1 MNNELYHVMSDPEYM
16 PRGSPSFVQHEL
28 QQRLHNRINQLIDS
42 VRHRVCLSVRLSV
55 CLRGLVGRGRG
66 GRRPPVFAT
75 GGRVPHFLD

>member
-42 VRHRVCLSVRLSV
+42 VRHRVCLSVCLSV
-55 CLRGLVGRGRG
+55 SGV
-66 GRRPPVFAT
+66 
-75 GGRVPHFLD
+75 